1 LSTKEPIESPR
12 LKSGLRWDIVGMVFT
27 ASLAIVLVFLLDTGS
42 VAEWIAKHKDTKI
55 DEIIFTGVVLLAA
68 LGWLSTRN
76 CLSLSTTYLLQRIAP
91 PTHLPETNRVRAAQR
106 RDLVA
111 VGLAIL
117 ASGISVF
124 FFDTGSLADWIAKHK
139 DSKVDE
145 VIVTG
150 VILLVGLL
158 FFSTRRWLELTDQ
171 VVRYEELHRKTS
183 KLNREITLLGELSES
198 LQSCLSADEAHQLIT
213 ASAQVL
219 FPGSSGAMYVF
230 RQLTRHS

>member
-1 LSTKEPIESPR
+1 VSQR
-12 LKSGLRWDIVGMVFT
+12 YWHGG
-27 ASLAIVLVFLLDTGS
+27 ASLAVPLVFILDTGA
-42 VAEWIAKHKDTKI
+42 VALWIAKHKNTKI
-55 DEIIFTGVVLLAA
+55 DEIIFTGIALLAT
-68 LGWLSTRN
+68 LGWFSTRKW
-76 CLSLSTTYLLQRIAP
+76 LSLSRHLICYKESPSPA
-91 PTHLPETNRVRAAQR
+91 HLPETNRVRTAQR
-106 RDLVA
+106 RDLVV

-117 ASGISVF
+117 ASVVAVF
-124 FFDTGSLADWIAKHK
+124 LFDTGSLADWIAKHK

-158 FFSTRRWLELTDQ
+158 IFSTRRWFELTDQ

-198 LQSCLSADEAHQLIT
+198 LQSCLSADEAHRLIT

-219 FPGSSGAMYVF
+219 FPGSSPVHV
-230 RQLTRHS
+230 T